1 MKNIFNFKKQVLF
14 FALLSWVI
22 PFGLSMVM
30 VNPVSKEYLPNFTV
44 FKSVMFILLLILT
57 YFFYKRLKRESLLD
71 MSSVHTFLLSNIL
84 LDGLVLLLMINLPFF
99 LWVTTV
105 FPVYLIVFYGMYY
118 GKKYI

>member
-22 PFGLSMVM
+22 PFGVSMVM
-30 VNPVSKEYLPNFTV
+30 VNPVSKEYLPNFTI